1 MYKNR
6 KILLV
11 APALNEKGKIEQVA
25 EKVPYD
31 IVDKFLVV
39 DDGSTDGTPDLARAH
54 GAEVLVHDRRMGVGT
69 AIRDGY
75 QVAADEGFDIVVI
88 IAGNAKDDPR
98 EITRLL
104 DPICDD
110 DCDFVMGS
118 RYLPGGSYGGDM
130 PLYRVFATRYV
141 HPWLVRRFCDRPV
154 TESSNGYR
162 AMKVSALQDPRIDL
176 EQAWLTDYQLEMYV
190 LMKFLMLDFRTAEVP
205 VSKIYPSRQLGNT
218 KMVPIIG
225 WWKMLYPIILVGLG
239 IQK

>member
-25 EKVPYD
+25 DKVPYD

-39 DDGSTDGTPDLARAH
+39 DDGSTDGTPDIARAH
-54 GAEVLVHDRRMGVGT
+54 GADVLVHDRCMGVGT

-75 QVAADEGFDIVVI
+75 RLAADEGFDIVVI

-98 EITRLL
+98 EISRLL

-118 RYLPGGSYGGDM
+118 RYLPGGAYGGDM

-176 EQAWLTDYQLEMYV
+176 DQAWLKDYQLEMYV

-205 VSKIYPSRQLGNT
+205 VSKIYPSRQLGIT

-239 IQK
+239 IRK

>member
-176 EQAWLTDYQLEMYV
+176 EQAWLKD
-190 LMKFLMLDFRTAEVP
+190 
-205 VSKIYPSRQLGNT
+205 
-218 KMVPIIG
+218 
-225 WWKMLYPIILVGLG
+225 
-239 IQK
+239 

>member
-1 MYKNR
+1 
-6 KILLV
+6 
-11 APALNEKGKIEQVA
+11 
-25 EKVPYD
+25 
-31 IVDKFLVV
+31 
-39 DDGSTDGTPDLARAH
+39 
-54 GAEVLVHDRRMGVGT
+54 MGVGT

-75 QVAADEGFDIVVI
+75 RLAADEGFDIVVI

-98 EITRLL
+98 EISRLL

-118 RYLPGGSYGGDM
+118 RYLPGGAYGGDM

-176 EQAWLTDYQLEMYV
+176 DQAWLKDYQLEMYV

-205 VSKIYPSRQLGNT
+205 VSKIYPSRQLGIT

-239 IQK
+239 IRK

>member
-54 GAEVLVHDRRMGVGT
+54 GADVLVHDRRMGVGT

-176 EQAWLTDYQLEMYV
+176 EQAWLKDYQLEMYV

-239 IQK
+239 IRK